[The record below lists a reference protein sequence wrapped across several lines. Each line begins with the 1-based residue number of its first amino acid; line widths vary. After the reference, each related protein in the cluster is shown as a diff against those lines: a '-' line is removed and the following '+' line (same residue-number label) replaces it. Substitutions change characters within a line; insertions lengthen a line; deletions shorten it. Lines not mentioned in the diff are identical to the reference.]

1 VLFKQANGPNLYKIT
16 AEREEDVEALAK
28 TEDYSEEN
36 VVAYP
41 SNMGITGK
49 ACEEKK
55 IIVANKGEMDPL
67 FAPEVDNFCS
77 AGIIGNMMVGPLVD
91 LDGNLKG
98 VVQLF
103 NKLSS
108 EEANQ
113 ISVQDKEELNCILT
127 SLGEIV
133 KSADQHYEF

>member
-1 VLFKQANGPNLYKIT
+1 
-16 AEREEDVEALAK
+16 
-28 TEDYSEEN
+28 
-36 VVAYP
+36 
-41 SNMGITGK
+41 MGITGK

-98 VVQLF
+98 VV
-103 NKLSS
+103 
-108 EEANQ
+108 
-113 ISVQDKEELNCILT
+113 
-127 SLGEIV
+127 
-133 KSADQHYEF
+133 

>member
-1 VLFKQANGPNLYKIT
+1 
-16 AEREEDVEALAK
+16 
-28 TEDYSEEN
+28 
-36 VVAYP
+36 
-41 SNMGITGK
+41 
-49 ACEEKK
+49 
-55 IIVANKGEMDPL
+55 MDPL

-103 NKLSS
+103 NKLST

-113 ISVQDKEELNCILT
+113 ITVQDKEELNCILT

-133 KSADQHYEF
+133 KSADQHYEFQKVCNMMYRHLSNMQSDYAPKL